1 MLDISNLSE
10 KELLDLKT
18 QIQTKLNSLSA
29 DRADKSHADYETLSK
44 YVHQFNQ
51 LCRIRHIDMR
61 MDLLQNKDDNRALL
75 RLVEASDDTFLN
87 IHFTDLDNVR
97 SLIDIVNRHT
107 QYTSLYHMLEDLD
120 DFRILEFDLD
130 RIDIEFRY
138 KNITFA
144 ISDMTKQI
152 TINSRINLGNGTA
165 NYDFILGDFTLDVFN
180 PDSANLEFELN
191 HRTVI
196 HDISVIE
203 SEINEICDKMFDKIE
218 SLRYYAK

>member
-10 KELLDLKT
+10 KELLELKT

-51 LCRIRHIDMR
+51 LCKIRNIDMR

-87 IHFTDLDNVR
+87 IHFADLDNVR

-120 DFRILEFDLD
+120 NFRILEFDLD

-165 NYDFILGDFTLDVFN
+165 NYDFILGDFTLDVMN
-180 PDSANLEFELN
+180 PEESHLVFELN
-191 HRTVI
+191 RRTTI
-196 HDISVIE
+196 HNINQIE
-203 SEINEICDKMFDKIE
+203 LVLDRLCEDMFEKIE
-218 SLRYYAK
+218 SLGYYQK

>member
-1 MLDISNLSE
+1 MLDISNLSK

-75 RLVEASDDTFLN
+75 RLVKASDDTFLN

-130 RIDIEFRY
+130 RIDIEFKY
-138 KNITFA
+138 KNVTFA

-165 NYDFILGDFTLDVFN
+165 NYDFILGDFTLDVLN
-180 PDSANLEFELN
+180 RDDSHLEFELN
-191 HRTVI
+191 RRTTI
-196 HDISVIE
+196 HSINQIELVIE
-203 SEINEICDKMFDKIE
+203 RLCEDMFDKIE
-218 SLRYYAK
+218 SLGYYQK

>member
-1 MLDISNLSE
+1 M
-10 KELLDLKT
+10 
-18 QIQTKLNSLSA
+18 
-29 DRADKSHADYETLSK
+29 
-44 YVHQFNQ
+44 HQFNQ
-51 LCRIRHIDMR
+51 LCKIRHIDMR

-75 RLVEASDDTFLN
+75 RLVEASDDAFLT
-87 IHFTDLDNVR
+87 IHFADLGNVR

-120 DFRILEFDLD
+120 DFKILEFDLD
-130 RIDIEFRY
+130 RIDLEFRY
-138 KNITFA
+138 KNVTFA
-144 ISDMTKQI
+144 ISDMSKQI

-196 HDISVIE
+196 YDISVIE

>member
-1 MLDISNLSE
+1 MTKFNVNVNDLRLKEKIEERLKLSDVFNLLKIVCYVGDDI
-10 KELLDLKT
+10 
-18 QIQTKLNSLSA
+18 
-29 DRADKSHADYETLSK
+29 
-44 YVHQFNQ
+44 
-51 LCRIRHIDMR
+51 
-61 MDLLQNKDDNRALL
+61 RALL

-87 IHFTDLDNVR
+87 IHFADLDDVR

-152 TINSRINLGNGTA
+152 TINSRINLGDGTA
-165 NYDFILGDFTLDVFN
+165 NYEFILGDFTLDVFN

>member
-10 KELLDLKT
+10 KELLDLKS

-29 DRADKSHADYETLSK
+29 DRADESHADYETLSK
-44 YVHQFNQ
+44 CVHQFNQ

-87 IHFTDLDNVR
+87 IHFADLDNVR

-120 DFRILEFDLD
+120 NFKILEFEND
-130 RIDIEFRY
+130 RIDIEFQY
-138 KNITFA
+138 KNVNFSIVDEA
-144 ISDMTKQI
+144 NKISI
-152 TINSRINLGNGTA
+152 SARINLGHGTSD
-165 NYDFILGDFTLDVFN
+165 YVFIVGDFTLDVLN
-180 PDSANLEFELN
+180 AEDANLEFELN
-191 HRTVI
+191 RRTTI
-196 HDISVIE
+196 YSINQIE
-203 SEINEICDKMFDKIE
+203 LVLDRLCEDMFEKIE
-218 SLRYYAK
+218 SLGYYQK